1 MLGGNKISIKTS
13 LDRNGPP
20 LTPPM
25 DNWRNL
31 VDGEP
36 VMGTVSDQS
45 TDVLVVGG
53 GLVGLSLARAIAGSG
68 LGVIIVDRESPKQTV
83 SDIFD
88 GRVSSIARGSVNML
102 KRLGVWTSIRK
113 DAQPIE
119 EIRVT
124 DSGAPFFLHYASQDV
139 GNEPMGYILENRIL
153 RCALHRLVESDS
165 RIVWRTGVEVKAIE
179 RGAYGVTAELSDG
192 TKASALLVAA
202 ADGRRSVLRANAG
215 IDVVKRSYRQVG
227 IVCTV
232 AHSYPHGAIAHER
245 FLSAGPFAIL
255 PMTGNRSSLVWTE
268 RPEVA
273 STILK
278 LSTGDFLKE
287 LAWRFGDFLG
297 KLEVVSPRW
306 HYPLELTLAGQLV
319 ARRLA
324 LVGDAAHAIHP
335 IAGQGLNL
343 GLRDAA
349 ALTEVVVRA
358 QQLGMDFG
366 EPVVLDGYGRWRRF
380 DGLAMA
386 AVTDSLNRLFSNDI
400 TPLREARVLGL
411 ATVNKLPS
419 LKAVFQRHAMG
430 VLGRLPELLRDISQ

>member
-1 MLGGNKISIKTS
+1 
-13 LDRNGPP
+13 
-20 LTPPM
+20 M
-25 DNWRNL
+25 DNQPNL
-31 VDGEP
+31 ADGEP
-36 VMGTVSDQS
+36 VMGTANDQS
-45 TDVLVVGG
+45 SDVLVVGG
-53 GLVGLSLARAIAGSG
+53 GLVGLSLARAIASAGM
-68 LGVIIVDRESPKQTV
+68 GVIIVDRESPKEAVT
-83 SDIFD
+83 DIFD

-102 KRLGVWTSIRK
+102 KRLGIWTSIHE

-124 DSGAPFFLHYASQDV
+124 DSGAPFFLHYASHDV
-139 GNEPMGYILENRIL
+139 GSEPMGYIVENQIL
-153 RCALHRLVESDS
+153 RRALHKSVECDS
-165 RIVWRTGVEVKAIE
+165 RVVWRTGVEVKAIK

-192 TKASALLVAA
+192 TKAGALLVAA
-202 ADGRRSVLRANAG
+202 ADGRRSQLRANAG
-215 IDVVKRSYRQVG
+215 IDVVKRSYRQLG

-232 AHSYPHGAIAHER
+232 AHSFPHGAIAHER

-273 STILK
+273 SAILK
-278 LSTGDFLKE
+278 LSASDFLRE

-349 ALTEVVVRA
+349 ALTEVIVGA

-366 EPVVLDGYGRWRRF
+366 ESVVLENYGRWRRF

-386 AVTDSLNRLFSNDI
+386 AVTDNLNRLFSNDI
-400 TPLREARVLGL
+400 TPLREIRALGL

-430 VLGRLPELLRDISQ
+430 VLGRLPELLRDTPR

>member
-1 MLGGNKISIKTS
+1 M
-13 LDRNGPP
+13 
-20 LTPPM
+20 
-25 DNWRNL
+25 
-31 VDGEP
+31 E
-36 VMGTVSDQS
+36 TVTDQS
-45 TDVLVVGG
+45 RDVLVVGG
-53 GLVGLSLARAIAGSG
+53 GLVGLSLALALATSG
-68 LGVIIVDRESPKQTV
+68 LEVIIVDRESRKRAI

-88 GRVSSIARGSVNML
+88 GRVSSVARGSVNML
-102 KRLGVWTSIRK
+102 KRLGVWGSVRE

-124 DSGAPFFLHYASQDV
+124 DSGAPFFLHYASHDV
-139 GNEPMGYILENRIL
+139 GDQPMGYIVENQIL
-153 RCALHRLVESDS
+153 RRALHKAVEYDA
-165 RIVWRTGVEVKAIE
+165 RIIWRSGVEVKTIE
-179 RGAYGVTAELSDG
+179 RGPYGVTAELSDG
-192 TKASALLVAA
+192 TNAKALLVAA
-202 ADGRRSVLRANAG
+202 ADGRRSALRSGAG
-215 IDVVKRSYRQVG
+215 INVVKRSYRQLG

-232 AHSYPHGAIAHER
+232 AHSFPHGAIAHER

-255 PMTGNRSSLVWTE
+255 PMIGNRSSLVWTE

-278 LSTGDFLKE
+278 LSTSDFLKE

-349 ALTEVVVRA
+349 ALTEIVVGA
-358 QQLGMDFG
+358 KKLGIDFG
-366 EPVVLDGYGRWRRF
+366 EPAVLESYGRWRRF

-386 AVTDSLNRLFSNDI
+386 AVTDNLNRLFSNDI
-400 TPLREARVLGL
+400 TPLREIRTLGL
-411 ATVNKLPS
+411 ATINKLPS

-430 VLGRLPELLRDISQ
+430 VLGRLPELLRDTPP

>member
-1 MLGGNKISIKTS
+1 MEPNPSNTVL
-13 LDRNGPP
+13 
-20 LTPPM
+20 PM
-25 DNWRNL
+25 DNRGN
-31 VDGEP
+31 VADGEFGMRS
-36 VMGTVSDQS
+36 VDEQS
-45 TDVLVVGG
+45 CDILIVGG
-53 GLVGLSLARAIAGSG
+53 GLVGLALARAAASFG
-68 LGVIIVDRESPKQTV
+68 LGVVIVDRESPKQAE

-102 KRLGVWTSIRK
+102 KRLGVWPLIRG

-124 DSGAPFFLHYASQDV
+124 DDGSPFFLHYASQDV

-153 RCALHRLVESDS
+153 RRALHRLVECESK
-165 RIVWRTGVEVKAIE
+165 IIWRTGVEVKAIE
-179 RGAYGVTAELSDG
+179 RGSYGVIAELSDG
-192 TKASALLVAA
+192 TKANSPLVAA
-202 ADGRRSVLRANAG
+202 ADGRRSLLRAKAG
-215 IDVVKRSYRQVG
+215 IDVVKRVYRQVG

-232 AHSYPHGAIAHER
+232 AHSLPHGAIAHER

-278 LSTGDFLKE
+278 LSSSDFLKE

-297 KLEVVSPRW
+297 ELEVVSPRW
-306 HYPLELTLAGQLV
+306 HYPLELTLARRLID
-319 ARRLA
+319 RRLA

-349 ALTEVVVRA
+349 ALTEVVLRA
-358 QQLGMDFG
+358 QHLGMDIG
-366 EPVVLDGYGRWRRF
+366 ETVVLENYGRWRRF

-400 TPLREARVLGL
+400 GPLREIRGLGL
-411 ATVNKLPS
+411 AAVNKLPS

-430 VLGRLPELLRDISQ
+430 VLGQLPELLRDTAP